1 MSVMRSPRA
10 QPTVTRHGTR
20 SWLSFAPAFTL
31 LVFIAPIA
39 AGLIGTLLPAFGYLP
54 ALGGHEFNLDSWRA
68 LFDQPGIAHGVTL
81 TIVTGLAA
89 TLISFL
95 LAVLFCAFADDGQL
109 HSRTLPRMG
118 ALLAPVLATPHSAL
132 AIGFAFLML
141 PSGWIARV
149 INAVASIWPVPP
161 DVATVNDPWGMALV
175 LGLVIKETPYL
186 LLMMFAARN
195 QVRAHEVIAIGR
207 SLGYSA
213 PMAWLKGV
221 LPPIYAQVRLPVY
234 AVLAFS
240 LSNVDVALILGP
252 ANPPTLAV
260 MAVRWFTDADV
271 TRYFPAAAAATL
283 QLAIVMAAVALW
295 RGAERI
301 AATLMQAWIR
311 RGARGRGLAPWR
323 ALAATPAL
331 VLLGAA
337 ALSLLSMA
345 LWSMAQ
351 QWRYPDVLPSQWT
364 VDTWSRQ
371 AASLATPGWNTV
383 LVGVLA
389 TIIALVLVVACLEN
403 EQRRSLKVG
412 SGSLWNK
419 LSKGAQP
426 PCKSSTSEESAP
438 RHCRFSSSD
447 TRFLWLLYTPLL
459 LPQVAFLFG
468 AQVLLVKTSLDGTL
482 FAVVW
487 AHLLFVLPYL
497 FLSLGDPWRA
507 LDPRYARSAASL
519 GASKARV
526 LWRVKLPL
534 LLAPLAIACA
544 VAFAVSAGQY
554 LPTLFAGNGRLA
566 TLTTEAVTLSSGADR
581 RVMGVYAFVQSL
593 LPLIAYV
600 LAIAAPML
608 LYGRRMTKR
617 REP

>member
-1 MSVMRSPRA
+1 M
-10 QPTVTRHGTR
+10 
-20 SWLSFAPAFTL
+20 
-31 LVFIAPIA
+31 
-39 AGLIGTLLPAFGYLP
+39 
-54 ALGGHEFNLDSWRA
+54 
-68 LFDQPGIAHGVTL
+68 
-81 TIVTGLAA
+81 
-89 TLISFL
+89 
-95 LAVLFCAFADDGQL
+95 
-109 HSRTLPRMG
+109 
-118 ALLAPVLATPHSAL
+118 
-132 AIGFAFLML
+132 
-141 PSGWIARV
+141 
-149 INAVASIWPVPP
+149 
-161 DVATVNDPWGMALV
+161 
-175 LGLVIKETPYL
+175 
-186 LLMMFAARN
+186 
-195 QVRAHEVIAIGR
+195 
-207 SLGYSA
+207 
-213 PMAWLKGV
+213 
-221 LPPIYAQVRLPVY
+221 
-234 AVLAFS
+234 
-240 LSNVDVALILGP
+240 
-252 ANPPTLAV
+252 
-260 MAVRWFTDADV
+260 
-271 TRYFPAAAAATL
+271 
-283 QLAIVMAAVALW
+283 
-295 RGAERI
+295 
-301 AATLMQAWIR
+301 
-311 RGARGRGLAPWR
+311 
-323 ALAATPAL
+323 AATPAL
-331 VLLGAA
+331 VLLIAA

-345 LWSMAQ
+345 LWSLAR

-364 VDTWSRQ
+364 VDNWSRQ

-412 SGSLWNK
+412 AGSLWNK
-419 LSKGAQP
+419 LNKGAQP

-554 LPTLFAGNGRLA
+554 LPTLFAGNGQLA

-581 RVMGVYAFVQSL
+581 RVMGVYTFVQSL
-593 LPLIAYV
+593 LPLVAYV

-608 LYGRRMTKR
+608 LYGRRLTKR
-617 REP
+617 REQ

>member
-1 MSVMRSPRA
+1 V
-10 QPTVTRHGTR
+10 HGPAASASKA
-20 SWLSFAPAFTL
+20 SWLNFAPAFTL
-31 LVFIAPIA
+31 LVFLAPIA

-54 ALGGHEFNLDSWRA
+54 ALGGHEFNLDAWRTLA
-68 LFDQPGIAHGVTL
+68 GQPGIEHGVTL
-81 TIVTGLAA
+81 TIASGFAA

-95 LAVLFCAFADDGQL
+95 LAVLFCAFADDGRL
-109 HSRTLPRMG
+109 HSRALQRMG
-118 ALLAPVLATPHSAL
+118 AALAPVLATPHSAL

-149 INAVASIWPVPP
+149 IAGLFSLWPVPP
-161 DVATVNDPWGMALV
+161 DIATVNDAWGVALV

-186 LLMMFAARN
+186 LLMMLAARS

-221 LPPIYAQVRLPVY
+221 LPQIYAQVRLPVY

-260 MAVRWFTDADV
+260 MAVRWFTDPDV

-283 QLAIVMAAVALW
+283 QLFIVVAAVALW
-295 RGAERI
+295 HGGERVAAQLMHGWIGRGERGA
-301 AATLMQAWIR
+301 
-311 RGARGRGLAPWR
+311 
-323 ALAATPAL
+323 ALASLRGVAGMPVL

-337 ALSLLSMA
+337 ALSLASMA
-345 LWSMAQ
+345 LWSIAR

-364 VDTWSRQ
+364 LDTWSRQ
-371 AASLATPGWNTV
+371 AANLATPGWNTV
-383 LVGVLA
+383 LVGALA
-389 TIIALVLVVACLEN
+389 TVIALVLVIACLEN
-403 EQRRSLKVG
+403 EQRRSLRVG
-412 SGSLWNK
+412 SGSLW
-419 LSKGAQP
+419 
-426 PCKSSTSEESAP
+426 
-438 RHCRFSSSD
+438 
-447 TRFLWLLYTPLL
+447 LLYMPLL

-468 AQVLLVKTSLDGTL
+468 AQVLLVRTSLDGTL
-482 FAVVW
+482 IAVVW

-507 LDPRYARSAASL
+507 LDSRYARTAASL
-519 GASKARV
+519 GASPARV

-581 RVMGVYAFVQSL
+581 RVIGVYAFVQSL
-593 LPLIAYV
+593 LPLAAYL
-600 LAIAAPML
+600 LALALPWLMHA
-608 LYGRRMTKR
+608 RRHRTGYT
-617 REP
+617 P